1 MTYRRI
7 AAFKTAADFRAYG
20 AALGVTLPFDE
31 TLLRPSLL
39 PHKAAFRFIM
49 RKLSA

>member
-7 AAFKTAADFRAYG
+7 AAFKTAADFRAYV
-20 AALGVTLPFDE
+20 AALGVTLPLDE
-31 TLLRPSLL
+31 TLLQASPILHS
-39 PHKAAFRFIM
+39 AAFRYDM